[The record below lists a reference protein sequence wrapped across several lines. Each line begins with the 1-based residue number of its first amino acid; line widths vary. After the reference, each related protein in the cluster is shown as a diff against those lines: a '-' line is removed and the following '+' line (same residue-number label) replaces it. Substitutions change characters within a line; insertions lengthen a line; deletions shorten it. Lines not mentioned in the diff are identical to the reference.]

1 MPRFPSVGVETLGRS
16 PGFDPGPARSQH
28 AMQTTTPRS
37 PSFVGQSGW
46 IRSSGL
52 RLPTPALFQLSY
64 TLLITSDLVAAL
76 GISPRTYRLSGDRSV
91 LSYAAVVEALQPSHA
106 TPDRC
111 FADRSAP
118 AKPECAVRGVF
129 IPGGKLAPRSGLEPL
144 SSALTV
150 RRLAYRPSRND
161 LKLVDPLGLEP
172 RPDGLRD
179 RCAAITPRVNAG
191 KGGGS
196 CIPIIGVGDRGS
208 AVELRPCESWSGPRE
223 SNSRHRFGRPQPRH
237 SARPASIGRRSWTCT
252 KEVAWTTVLRTAAV
266 AALPNAELLEPR

>member
-1 MPRFPSVGVETLGRS
+1 MLRSCAIPENGPQPAIRTQKPLFLRQRGIPRFPSVGVETLGRS

-37 PSFVGQSGW
+37 PSFVGQGGW

-111 FADRSAP
+111 FADRPAP

-129 IPGGKLAPRSGLEPL
+129 IPGGNWLREVDSNH
-144 SSALTV
+144 
-150 RRLAYRPSRND
+150 YR
-161 LKLVDPLGLEP
+161 
-172 RPDGLRD
+172 
-179 RCAAITPRVNAG
+179 A
-191 KGGGS
+191 
-196 CIPIIGVGDRGS
+196 
-208 AVELRPCESWSGPRE
+208 
-223 SNSRHRFGRPQPRH
+223 H
-237 SARPASIGRRSWTCT
+237 
-252 KEVAWTTVLRTAAV
+252 
-266 AALPNAELLEPR
+266 